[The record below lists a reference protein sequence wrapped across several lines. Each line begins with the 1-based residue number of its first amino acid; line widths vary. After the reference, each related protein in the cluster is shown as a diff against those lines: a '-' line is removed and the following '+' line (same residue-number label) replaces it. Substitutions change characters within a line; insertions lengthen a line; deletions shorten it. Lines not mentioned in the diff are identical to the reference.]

1 MRLSTMP
8 ELLVN
13 EDFMSS
19 AFSCPFLVV
28 EGGGNNNEY

>member
-1 MRLSTMP
+1 MRVSNMP

-28 EGGGNNNEY
+28 EGGENNNGY